1 MKPEEL
7 NDFLKKRN
15 TPCVQKV
22 IQHGVQFRCETGE
35 VFTIYKTGKVVIGG
49 KRTPL
54 CEELENLAAGAQ
66 PIAKSEPA
74 PNARGEIFIVY
85 GHDTDARN
93 QLELM
98 LRRME
103 MNPIILA
110 NLPAAGDTI
119 IEKLESYI
127 GQHGKAGYACVLVTP
142 DDEGFKAGEDDKKK
156 YRARQNVVLE
166 LGMVLARLGRNRV
179 AILQKQTVERPS
191 DIDGL
196 IYIPFKEKVEEIS
209 VQLIKELQAAGFT
222 PKL

>member
-1 MKPEEL
+1 MKPQEL

-15 TPCVQKV
+15 TTCVQKAV
-22 IQHGVQFRCETGE
+22 QHGVQFRCETGE
-35 VFTIYKTGKVVIGG
+35 VFTVYKTGRVVIGG
-49 KRTPL
+49 KRTAL
-54 CEELENLAAGAQ
+54 CEELENLTAEAQ

-74 PNARGEIFIVY
+74 PNARREIFIVY

-98 LRRME
+98 LHRME

-127 GQHGKAGYACVLVTP
+127 GQHGKAGYACVPVTP